1 MSKMPVMKQEPH
13 PLHEGGIM
21 RTYQFKHYKL
31 SAIKTD
37 FSYGGKDGLWE
48 IAVMDKTG
56 AFVTRDIWHDLYD
69 DVIGHVTNGQLQ
81 KYLEDVNHWDLET
94 EQETEDGL

>member
-1 MSKMPVMKQEPH
+1 MMPVMKQEPH
-13 PLHEGGIM
+13 PLHEGGIQ

-31 SAIKTD
+31 SAVKTD

-48 IAVMDKTG
+48 IAVLDRNNE
-56 AFVTRDIWHDLYD
+56 FVTRDIWHDLCD
-69 DVIGHVTNGQLQ
+69 DVIGHVTDSQLKQ
-81 KYLEDVNHWDLET
+81 YLEDVNHWDLET

>member
-1 MSKMPVMKQEPH
+1 
-13 PLHEGGIM
+13 
-21 RTYQFKHYKL
+21 
-31 SAIKTD
+31 
-37 FSYGGKDGLWE
+37 
-48 IAVMDKTG
+48 MDKTG

-94 EQETEDGL
+94 EQDGE